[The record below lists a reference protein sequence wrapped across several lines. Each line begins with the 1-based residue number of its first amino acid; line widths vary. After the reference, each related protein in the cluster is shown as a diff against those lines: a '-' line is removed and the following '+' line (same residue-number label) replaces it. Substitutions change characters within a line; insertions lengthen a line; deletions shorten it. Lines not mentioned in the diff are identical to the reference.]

1 MQNCTNANDTRVAQ
15 CREDPVKGEYT
26 LVRGATGVAPTP
38 DTCWDTPPS
47 VYLSYDGDYD
57 AVTRTA
63 SAYDAFEAS
72 FKEKLGFRNAFVDPS
87 AAHVRFGSCSE
98 SCFGAGEFLRIPVN
112 RVAVESVVPG
122 SVGVYFYLL
131 QRAPSAPLNEY
142 GVEEAYAYLDSAF
155 TSGTPKLAAS
165 EMLMSRAFLTRSC
178 SRHAG
183 APIPGRRVFVRAG
196 LAYRRAGRLRASAA
210 TVRPNFSLTNPTAAN
225 CVLGRRRPPPVICR
239 EVVEF
244 ESCVDSGC
252 AWYGPSKLSYLL
264 YRTPCLSVLRVS
276 VLLQGAQPRKV
287 LDSGRGAHQQIF
299 VQLDCAGL
307 RGLSFSGSLSAQRGR
322 DRRAWDRQ

>member
-1 MQNCTNANDTRVAQ
+1 MFVEHAAHGSILSCNTALDARVSGCAAEYYRKPGVAERCEGPNATDTACSTAVLDGTASTCTAAATATSGDCVHTASTPETCNACGRVRDAKEDAVQNCTNANDTRVAQ

-72 FKEKLGFRNAFVDPS
+72 FKEKLG
-87 AAHVRFGSCSE
+87 
-98 SCFGAGEFLRIPVN
+98 EFLRIPVN

-155 TSGTPKLAAS
+155 TSGTLELQFPGGVFSSALV
-165 EMLMSRAFLTRSC
+165 L
-178 SRHAG
+178 
-183 APIPGRRVFVRAG
+183 PIDVPDG
-196 LAYRRAGRLRASAA
+196 YE
-210 TVRPNFSLTNPTAAN
+210 PPPPP
-225 CVLGRRRPPPVICR
+225 PPPVICR

-244 ESCVDSGC
+244 DSCVDSGC
-252 AWYGPSKLSYLL
+252 AWERNREKCW
-264 YRTPCLSVLRVS
+264 TVEE
-276 VLLQGAQPRKV
+276 AIE
-287 LDSGRGAHQQIF
+287 D
-299 VQLDCAGL
+299 D
-307 RGLSFSGSLSAQRGR
+307 
-322 DRRAWDRQ
+322 DRQTRLVIYLITLGVIAVAVLATCCCYAWKCC

>member
-1 MQNCTNANDTRVAQ
+1 MPQTQRAAPRYWTGLHRHARLQLQPPRVTVSIQHRRPRLATRCVLIFSALSVCLDSGFHAQCGRVRDAKEDAVQNCTNANDTRVAQ

-165 EMLMSRAFLTRSC
+165 ERLRSRA
-178 SRHAG
+178 
-183 APIPGRRVFVRAG
+183 
-196 LAYRRAGRLRASAA
+196 
-210 TVRPNFSLTNPTAAN
+210 
-225 CVLGRRRPPPVICR
+225 
-239 EVVEF
+239 
-244 ESCVDSGC
+244 
-252 AWYGPSKLSYLL
+252 
-264 YRTPCLSVLRVS
+264 
-276 VLLQGAQPRKV
+276 
-287 LDSGRGAHQQIF
+287 
-299 VQLDCAGL
+299 
-307 RGLSFSGSLSAQRGR
+307 
-322 DRRAWDRQ
+322 

>member
-15 CREDPVKGEYT
+15 CREDPAKGEYT

-87 AAHVRFGSCSE
+87 AAQVRFGSCSE

-112 RVAVESVVPG
+112 RVAVVSVVPG

-155 TSGTPKLAAS
+155 TSGTPKNWPRQRLR
-165 EMLMSRAFLTRSC
+165 SRAFLMQPC

-183 APIPGRRVFVRAG
+183 APIPGGRVFVHAG
-196 LAYRRAGRLRASAA
+196 LAYRRPGRLRASAA
-210 TVRPNFSLTNPTAAN
+210 TVRPDLLDQPNCCQLCSRAAQATARD
-225 CVLGRRRPPPVICR
+225 LSRGCR
-239 EVVEF
+239 V
-244 ESCVDSGC
+244 
-252 AWYGPSKLSYLL
+252 
-264 YRTPCLSVLRVS
+264 
-276 VLLQGAQPRKV
+276 
-287 LDSGRGAHQQIF
+287 
-299 VQLDCAGL
+299 
-307 RGLSFSGSLSAQRGR
+307 
-322 DRRAWDRQ
+322 